1 MLPAYYKA
9 SPGPPATSTAL
20 QDAYNPRRK
29 WLAGRLKRMAQEEGK
44 TLAEIEPRLA
54 PPPGDPAQRA
64 ELDLPCLSGDDRVLK
79 WMFEM
84 REREE
89 CTDEDEPPSD
99 TDEAVHHDKADN
111 ACPWDREAEWYHA
124 RREEARRIAHTK
136 SPVPDLK
143 GEEALD
149 FMDMLLEP
157 AAAPGLSGLTPIPDS
172 RSLKRPE
179 PEPDTLLQP
188 ASPERAALPC
198 PSTPPPSI
206 RVSY

>member
-1 MLPAYYKA
+1 MLSAYYKA
-9 SPGPPATSTAL
+9 PPGPPATSTAL
-20 QDAYNPRRK
+20 QERYTPRRN
-29 WLAGRLKRMAQEEGK
+29 WLIGRLKRMAQEEGR
-44 TLAEIEPRLA
+44 TLAEIEPRLR

-64 ELDLPCLSGDDRVLK
+64 ELDLPCLSGNDRVLK

-89 CTDEDEPPSD
+89 CTDNEDEPSD
-99 TDEAVHHDKADN
+99 TDEAVHHDEADEV
-111 ACPWDREAEWYHA
+111 CPWDREAEWYRA
-124 RREEARRIAHTK
+124 KREEARRIAHTK

-143 GEEALD
+143 GE
-149 FMDMLLEP
+149 
-157 AAAPGLSGLTPIPDS
+157 APGPSGLTPMPEP

-188 ASPERAALPC
+188 ASPERAPLPC